1 MIKVTRNLFIL
12 LCGIGIS
19 NVGSWIYHIALNLI
33 ILDRTGSA
41 LAVIGLYLLKPLA
54 ILFTNGWSGS
64 LIDRMNKR
72 RLMIGLTIF
81 EAGVITCLP
90 FIESLWILYGFVLVI
105 NMASS
110 VFHPTSMTYITKLI
124 SRNERKRFNAVR
136 SLVDSGAF
144 VIGPAIAGLLF
155 MIGTP
160 IDAIFINAAAVL
172 VAGGLFYLLPD
183 VERGKM
189 TRRASGNFSLATL
202 QEDWRAVYH
211 FSRRSSYVMII
222 YSFFSAVTVMTWGV
236 DSLEAAFAKEVLLL
250 TNTEYGF
257 LVSVAGAGILLGAII
272 NTLVAR
278 MLSDSW
284 LMGMGAMVLACGYLV
299 FTLSSS
305 FTLASIGCFVLSFSL
320 AFMNTGFY
328 TFYQNNVPVDVM
340 GRIGSLYS
348 FVEALF
354 TILVMLACGVLAELI
369 SIRFSVVTGSV
380 VMLCFAIG
388 LLIYESLPSKRK
400 TSQSDSVL
408 DSLDV

>member
-1 MIKVTRNLFIL
+1 MKKAWRNRFIL
-12 LCGIGIS
+12 LIGIGIS
-19 NVGSWIYHIALNLI
+19 NIGGWIYHIALNLI
-33 ILDRTGSA
+33 ILDQTGSA
-41 LAVIGLYLLKPLA
+41 LAVIGLYLLKPIA
-54 ILFTNGWSGS
+54 ILFTNGWSGT
-64 LIDRMNKR
+64 LIDRLNKR

-81 EAGVITCLP
+81 EASLITCLP
-90 FIESLWILYGFVLVI
+90 YLESIWVLYGFVFVI

-124 SRNERKRFNAVR
+124 PVNRRKRFNSIR

-160 IDAIFINAAAVL
+160 MDAIFINAAAVL
-172 VAGGLFYLLPD
+172 LAGFLFFLLPD
-183 VERGKM
+183 VEKGSITRM
-189 TRRASGNFSLATL
+189 TSNTLSLATL
-202 QEDWRAVYH
+202 KEDWLVVYH
-211 FSRRSSYVMII
+211 FSRRSSYVILI
-222 YSFFSAVTVMTWGV
+222 YSLFSGVTVMTWGV

-272 NTLVAR
+272 NALVVTKV
-278 MLSDSW
+278 SESW
-284 LMGMGAMVLACGYLV
+284 LIGIGATILACGYLV
-299 FTLSSS
+299 FTFSSS
-305 FTLASIGCFVLSFSL
+305 FTIASIGCFVLSFSL

-328 TFYQNNVPVDVM
+328 TFYQNNIPVDVM

-354 TILVMLACGVLAELI
+354 TILVMLACGLLAELV

-380 VMLCFAIG
+380 LMLCFAVS
-388 LLIYESLPSKRK
+388 LLVSAISKTRMFQRERVLES
-400 TSQSDSVL
+400 
-408 DSLDV
+408 

>member
-1 MIKVTRNLFIL
+1 MKKVTRNLFIL

-90 FIESLWILYGFVLVI
+90 FIGSLWILYGFVLVI

-189 TRRASGNFSLATL
+189 TTRASGNFSLATL

-278 MLSDSW
+278 VLSDSW

>member
-1 MIKVTRNLFIL
+1 MKKRTSNLFIL

-33 ILDRTGSA
+33 ILERTGSA

-54 ILFTNGWSGS
+54 ILFTNGWSGT
-64 LIDRMNKR
+64 LIDRVNKR

-90 FIESLWILYGFVLVI
+90 FIESIWILYAFVLVI

-124 SRNERKRFNAVR
+124 PRNERKRFNAVR

-172 VAGGLFYLLPD
+172 VAGLLFILLPD
-183 VERGKM
+183 VERGNM
-189 TRRASGNFSLATL
+189 TRMTFGKLSLTTL
-202 QEDWRAVYH
+202 KEDWRIVYH

-222 YSFFSAVTVMTWGV
+222 YFLFSAVTVMTWGV

-257 LVSVAGAGILLGAII
+257 LVSVAGAGILVGAVI
-272 NTLVAR
+272 NTLVVKI
-278 MLSDSW
+278 LSDSW
-284 LMGMGAMVLACGYLV
+284 LMGMGAMILACGYLV

-328 TFYQNNVPVDVM
+328 TYYQNNVPVDVM

-354 TILVMLACGVLAELI
+354 TIIVMVACGILAELV

-380 VMLCFAIG
+380 VMFCFAIG
-388 LLIYESLPSKRK
+388 LLICENLPSKRK

-408 DSLDV
+408 DSVDV